1 MKLIV
6 FPLAA
11 LASVTAA
18 AERTPPPPSGPD
30 TAIRELRPFE
40 PSEQQCRDR
49 ITVAREAAGKP
60 PLLEREPASPEKP
73 YHIYAVDKRVA
84 SDIESLLHKFFA
96 AARIDV
102 QYERDGE
109 KVAAAREWFSVPVE
123 AIDEA
128 VQLIAAGTIIN
139 YTYDKATQ
147 RIVLRS

>member
-30 TAIRELRPFE
+30 AAIRELRPFE

-73 YHIYAVDKRVA
+73 YHIYAVDKRVDGCA
-84 SDIESLLHKFFA
+84 VMVMHGDVNDIRPLPAPPESPILLMPA
-96 AARIDV
+96 QRP
-102 QYERDGE
+102 QER
-109 KVAAAREWFSVPVE
+109 R
-123 AIDEA
+123 
-128 VQLIAAGTIIN
+128 
-139 YTYDKATQ
+139 
-147 RIVLRS
+147 